1 MFLPFWMK
9 NNQILVDEFSPSK
22 ITDFIQ
28 NLECQIYRV
37 TTTDWSCLIELKHWK
52 FTGLYKIKRHL
63 SLMVHIPIGSMIQ
76 TLISRIWCSLS
87 DGLLLWDYLF
97 DDGSLNHTKDKIH
110 FDRFCRLF
118 DVLLK
123 ILDTIL
129 FDYLER
135 KNCFKLILDIVRQR

>member
-1 MFLPFWMK
+1 METMFLPFWMK
-9 NNQILVDEFSPSK
+9 NNQILVDKFSPSK

-28 NLECQIYRV
+28 NLECQIFHV
-37 TTTDWSCLIELKHWK
+37 TTTDWSCTIELKHWK
-52 FTGLYKIKRHL
+52 ISGLYKIKRHL
-63 SLMVHIPIGSMIQ
+63 SLIVHIPVGSMIQ

-97 DDGSLNHTKDKIH
+97 DEDEIH

-123 ILDTIL
+123 ILDTVL
-129 FDYLER
+129 FDYLKH
-135 KNCFKLILDIVRQR
+135 KNCFKLMLDIVRQR